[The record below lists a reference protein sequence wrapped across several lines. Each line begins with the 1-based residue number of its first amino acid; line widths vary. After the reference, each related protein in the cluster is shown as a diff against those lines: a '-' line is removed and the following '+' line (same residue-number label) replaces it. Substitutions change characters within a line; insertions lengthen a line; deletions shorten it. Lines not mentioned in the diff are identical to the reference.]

1 MRPGLAAHLSE
12 QWRQI
17 VSGQSPGAVVRVTGP
32 AGPIFDFA
40 AGNERADRDEAMHAG
55 SAFHIAS
62 VGKAMTA
69 ALILQLVEAGRL
81 DWAALDRPIAEIAEL
96 ADLVAHIPVLRLEGV
111 TLRRLMN
118 HTSGLRDAFSDDGD
132 RTAAQ
137 NGGRPAPR
145 SLSAHLREGEGKRRW
160 RAWNPERIGDPLAGV
175 INWFVWGGEA
185 AETPVFEPGSAF
197 HYSDT
202 AYMVLAILSE
212 RLSDRPYDE
221 QLKAR
226 IFSPLGMDATYLA
239 YAANAAAGWRSNVSD
254 FLYAGQ
260 PVFSAGI
267 DVSWDW
273 GGGGQVSTCADLDR
287 FLRGLFG
294 GALFGSRETLD
305 RMIDFATPSG
315 LPDGCT
321 GMGLGVRRL
330 VSPEGVELWGHAGA
344 WSVQAFYAPASDMTI
359 TGTFNLPMATRP
371 WLRTW
376 VFDAAD
382 AFKTLAD

>member
-1 MRPGLAAHLSE
+1 MDILTKCFGCDKKISDFADLCFTKL
-12 QWRQI
+12 
-17 VSGQSPGAVVRVTGP
+17 SGQP
-32 AGPIFDFA
+32 AP
-40 AGNERADRDEAMHAG
+40 
-55 SAFHIAS
+55 
-62 VGKAMTA
+62 V
-69 ALILQLVEAGRL
+69 ALCAECGHKRGLKTV
-81 DWAALDRPIAEIAEL
+81 AEIAEL
-96 ADLVAHIPVLRLEGV
+96 ADLVVHIPVLRLEGI

-132 RTAAQ
+132 LTAAQ

-145 SLSAHLREGEGKRRW
+145 SLSMHLRGVEGGQGPW
-160 RAWNPERIGDPLAGV
+160 RAWNPDGIGDPLAGV
-175 INWFVWGGEA
+175 INWFIWGGHA
-185 AETPVFEPGSAF
+185 AANPVFEPGSAF

-212 RLSDRPYDE
+212 RLSGRPYDE
-221 QLKAR
+221 QLRAR
-226 IFSPLGMDATYLA
+226 IFQPLGMDATYLA
-239 YAANAAAGWRSNVSD
+239 YAPSAPADWRSNVSD

-260 PVFSAGI
+260 PTFSGGI

-273 GGGGQVSTCADLDR
+273 GGGGQVSTAPDLDR

-294 GALFGSRETLD
+294 GGLFAQRETLE
-305 RMIDFATPSG
+305 RMTDFTAPPG

-330 VSPEGVELWGHAGA
+330 VSPGGVELWGHAGA
-344 WSVQAFYAPASDMTI
+344 WSVQAFYAPAQDTTI

-371 WLRTW
+371 WLRSW

-382 AFKTLAD
+382 ALATLTD

>member
-1 MRPGLAAHLSE
+1 MRQAFGAHLHE
-12 QWRQI
+12 QWRDTA
-17 VSGQSPGAVVRVTGP
+17 SGLTPGAVVRVSGP
-32 AGPIFDFA
+32 AGPLFDFA
-40 AGNERADRDEAMHAG
+40 AGNERADRDTAMSTD
-55 SAFHIAS
+55 SAFHVAS

-69 ALILQLVEAGRL
+69 TLVLQLIEAGRL
-81 DWAALDRPIAEIAEL
+81 DWSQLDRPIAEIAEL
-96 ADLVAHIPVLRLEGV
+96 TDLVAHIPVLRLEGV

-132 RTAAQ
+132 LTAAQ

-145 SLSAHLREGEGKRRW
+145 SLSAHLRAAEGGAGRW
-160 RAWNPERIGDPLAGV
+160 RAWNLDRTDDPLAGV
-175 INWFVWGGEA
+175 INWFIWGGLA
-185 AETPVFEPGSAF
+185 AAKPVFEPGSAF

-212 RLSDRPYDE
+212 RLSGQPYDE

-226 IFSPLGMDATYLA
+226 IFDPLGMEATYLA
-239 YAANAAAGWRSNVSD
+239 YAPSAPADWRSSVSD
-254 FLYAGQ
+254 FLYAGR
-260 PVFSAGI
+260 PAFSGGI

-294 GALFGSRETLD
+294 GQLFSERETLD
-305 RMIDFATPSG
+305 RMTDFITPPG
-315 LPDGCT
+315 LPEGCT

-330 VSPEGVELWGHAGA
+330 ASPGGVELWGHAGA
-344 WSVQAFYAPASDMTI
+344 WSVQAFYAPAQDATI

-371 WLRTW
+371 WLRSW

-382 AFKTLAD
+382 ALTD